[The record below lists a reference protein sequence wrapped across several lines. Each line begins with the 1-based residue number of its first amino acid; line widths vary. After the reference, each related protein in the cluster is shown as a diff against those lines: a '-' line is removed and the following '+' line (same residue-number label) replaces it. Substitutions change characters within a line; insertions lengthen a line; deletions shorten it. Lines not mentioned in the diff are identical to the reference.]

1 MRVNLSIG
9 YENKARRTEADRR
22 QKLRAAARQT
32 LQSCG
37 FTRDAELSLI
47 FTDDAGIRELN
58 RDYRGIDRPT
68 DVLSFPQWEAG
79 EWQSAP
85 EGLPVALGDIVIS
98 REKAAAQ
105 AAAFGHS
112 TLRETVFLFVHGL
125 LHLLGHDHEL
135 GPDAEKAMFSLQDE
149 IMEALDLPRE

>member
-9 YENKARRTEADRR
+9 YENKVRRTEANLR

-32 LQSCG
+32 LKSCA
-37 FTRDAELSLI
+37 FPRDAELSLI

-58 RDYRGIDRPT
+58 RDYRHIDKAT

-79 EWQSAP
+79 EWAEAP
-85 EGLPVALGDIVIS
+85 EELAVALGDIVIS

-105 AAAFGHS
+105 ARAFGHS
-112 TLRETVFLFVHGL
+112 ELRETVFLFVHGL
-125 LHLLGHDHEL
+125 LHLLGFDHEL
-135 GPDAEKAMFSLQDE
+135 GRDAEKAMFAKQDE
-149 IMEALDLPRE
+149 IMQALDLPRE

>member
-9 YENKARRTEADRR
+9 YENKVRRTEANLR

-32 LQSCG
+32 LKSCA
-37 FTRDAELSLI
+37 FPRDAELSLI

-58 RDYRGIDRPT
+58 RDYRNIDKAT

-79 EWQSAP
+79 DWAEAP

-105 AAAFGHS
+105 AQAFGHS
-112 TLRETVFLFVHGL
+112 ELRETVFLFVHGL
-125 LHLLGHDHEL
+125 LHLLGFDHEL
-135 GPDAEKAMFSLQDE
+135 GRDAEKAMFAKQDE
-149 IMEALDLPRE
+149 IMQALDLPRE